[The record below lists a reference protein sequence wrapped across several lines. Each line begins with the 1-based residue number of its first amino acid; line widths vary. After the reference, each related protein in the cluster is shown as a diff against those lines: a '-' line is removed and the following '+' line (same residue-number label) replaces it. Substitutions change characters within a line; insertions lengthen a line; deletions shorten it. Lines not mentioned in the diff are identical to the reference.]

1 MLLKLYN
8 NVYLRANTVSATLQ
22 LCSLNLCLHVDNQ
35 LLEYINLQQQ
45 TFSLPP
51 QLLQLFPHLKQ
62 FTAFQI
68 NFTILNQNF
77 LRRRTCVER
86 NSDILHVPSSVE
98 DLILP

>member
-35 LLEYINLQQQ
+35 LLEYVNLQQQ
-45 TFSLPP
+45 TFPLPP
-51 QLLQLFPHLKQ
+51 QLLQLLPHLKQ

-77 LRRRTCVER
+77 LYRR

-98 DLILP
+98 DLIPP